1 MDNKDAEVIYEV
13 YSKMMEINDIVR
25 KSNMENRV
33 VSAMIFG
40 IISSKDLEGDK
51 DTVEMQSVFDF
62 NIVNEDELATVINAM
77 IEAYNA
83 PDDLDDLLS
92 GLNISLN

>member
-1 MDNKDAEVIYEV
+1 MDSKDAEVIYEV

-25 KSNMENRV
+25 KSNLENRV

-40 IISSKDLEGDK
+40 IISAKDLEGEK
-51 DTVEMQSVFDF
+51 ETVEMQSVFDF
-62 NIVNEDELATVINAM
+62 NIVNDAELTTVINAM

-92 GLNISLN
+92 GLNLSLN